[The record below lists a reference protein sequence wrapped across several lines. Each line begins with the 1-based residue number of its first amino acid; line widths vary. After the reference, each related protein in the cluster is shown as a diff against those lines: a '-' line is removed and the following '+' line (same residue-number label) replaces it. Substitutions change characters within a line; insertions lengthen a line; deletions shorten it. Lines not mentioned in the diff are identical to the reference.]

1 MPCYA
6 ERTVEQTLDNIPDL
20 KLLAGGLQEMGF
32 GVYLSSNTTISFSGV
47 DKTTGMYQSGSYA
60 NGKLVTEEGLDLEM
74 LKKYVAV
81 ASIKKQVAENN
92 SSKYKKTKLTL
103 TQTGPFSFSVTKT

>member
-6 ERTVEQTLDNIPDL
+6 ERTVEQALDNIPDL
-20 KLLAGGLQEMGF
+20 KLLAAGLEEMGF
-32 GVYLSSNTTISFSGV
+32 RVRLIANTISFSGV

-60 NGKLVTEEGLDLEM
+60 NGNLVTEEGLDLEM

-81 ASIKKQVAENN
+81 ASIKKQVAANN
-92 SSKYKKTKLTL
+92 ESKYKSTKLTL
-103 TQTGPFSFSVTKT
+103 HKLSEFHYKVTKS